1 MKKKT
6 NYSRFLLLWAGSM
19 ISQVGGGLTSFG
31 LGVYIFNRTG
41 SAAQMA
47 LVTLLG
53 FLPTLLLSVPAG
65 VLADLFDRRLLMMIG
80 DGCSAIGII
89 YILFCMNS
97 GGAALWQ
104 ICAGVFVSACFSAL
118 PEPAFKATITDLL
131 AKEEYTKASGLTSLA
146 GSARYLVSPVIA
158 GLLLAAYD
166 IRLLLIID
174 ISTFFVT
181 AAAAAAV
188 RRGLWNQRNGDRKS
202 FAGSLREGWKAVH
215 TRKGVFRL
223 ILVSSVMSMFIGV
236 IQVLSEPLVL
246 SFADSRTLGIAE
258 TVCALGMLATA
269 LVTGIAGIRKRHAA
283 VLGISLALAGLF
295 MTVFALQEN
304 IVLICISGF
313 LFFAMLPLAN
323 SSLDY
328 NDTTNRTVFEGS
340 YAGASSFAAWEDSTG
355 NNRRMLEV
363 RTKAYQNS
371 LDWAVL
377 LRVCDAGTWGNYRVF
392 HSGMVSGVPVANGG
406 TGATTA
412 ANARSNLGTNNA
424 ANITTGTL
432 PAARLPFKYAYG
444 STSINGSSATYV
456 DYSSAGFTSTPVV
469 LVTYSTTSGNW
480 SGDNGAI
487 KVHSKTTSGCYI
499 VVGGNFST
507 SRNVDW
513 FAFGV

>member
-6 NYSRFLLLWAGSM
+6 NYSRFLLLWAGNM

-80 DGCSAIGII
+80 DGCSAIGIL

-131 AKEEYTKASGLTSLA
+131 TKEEYTKASGLTSLA

-188 RRGLWNQRNGDRKS
+188 RRDLGKQRNGDRES

-215 TRKGVFRL
+215 ARKGVFRL

-246 SFADSRTLGIAE
+246 SFADSKTLGIAE
-258 TVCALGMLATA
+258 TVCALGMLVTA
-269 LVTGIAGIRKRHAA
+269 LLTGIVGIRKRHAA

-295 MTVFALQEN
+295 MTVFALREN

-328 NDTTNRTVFEGS
+328 
-340 YAGASSFAAWEDSTG
+340 
-355 NNRRMLEV
+355 L
-363 RTKAYQNS
+363 
-371 LDWAVL
+371 
-377 LRVCDAGTWGNYRVF
+377 
-392 HSGMVSGVPVANGG
+392 
-406 TGATTA
+406 
-412 ANARSNLGTNNA
+412 ARSNIPDELQGRAWGFIGFLSQLGYVPAFAFAGLLADRA
-424 ANITTGTL
+424 AVMMRATVG
-432 PAARLPFKYAYG
+432 RG
-444 STSINGSSATYV
+444 SALVIGISG
-456 DYSSAGFTSTPVV
+456 GLLV
-469 LVTYSTTSGNW
+469 LVSILSLFSRRIRSLESGAEREA
-480 SGDNGAI
+480 SGGPCPDI
-487 KVHSKTTSGCYI
+487 
-499 VVGGNFST
+499 
-507 SRNVDW
+507 
-513 FAFGV
+513 

>member
-6 NYSRFLLLWAGSM
+6 NYSRFLLLWAGNM

-80 DGCSAIGII
+80 DGCSAIGIL

-131 AKEEYTKASGLTSLA
+131 TKEEYTKASGLTSLA

-188 RRGLWNQRNGDRKS
+188 RRGLGKQRNGDRER

-215 TRKGVFRL
+215 ARKGVFRL

-246 SFADSRTLGIAE
+246 SFADSKTLGIAE
-258 TVCALGMLATA
+258 TVCALGMLVTA
-269 LVTGIAGIRKRHAA
+269 LLTGIVGIRKRHAA

-295 MTVFALQEN
+295 MTVFALREN

-328 NDTTNRTVFEGS
+328 
-340 YAGASSFAAWEDSTG
+340 
-355 NNRRMLEV
+355 L
-363 RTKAYQNS
+363 
-371 LDWAVL
+371 
-377 LRVCDAGTWGNYRVF
+377 
-392 HSGMVSGVPVANGG
+392 
-406 TGATTA
+406 
-412 ANARSNLGTNNA
+412 ARSNIPDELQGRAWGFIGFLSQLGYVPAFAFAGLLADRA
-424 ANITTGTL
+424 AVMMRATVG
-432 PAARLPFKYAYG
+432 RG
-444 STSINGSSATYV
+444 SALVIGISG
-456 DYSSAGFTSTPVV
+456 GLLV
-469 LVTYSTTSGNW
+469 LVSILSLLSRRIRSLESGAEREA
-480 SGDNGAI
+480 SGGPCPDI
-487 KVHSKTTSGCYI
+487 
-499 VVGGNFST
+499 
-507 SRNVDW
+507 
-513 FAFGV
+513 

>member
-80 DGCSAIGII
+80 DGCSAIGIF
-89 YILFCMNS
+89 YILLCMNS

-131 AKEEYTKASGLTSLA
+131 TKKEYTKASGLTSLA

-188 RRGLWNQRNGDRKS
+188 RRGLGNRRNGDRES

-215 TRKGVFRL
+215 ARKGVFRL

-246 SFADSRTLGIAE
+246 SFADSKTLGIAE

-269 LVTGIAGIRKRHAA
+269 LVTGIVGIRKRHSA

-295 MTVFALQEN
+295 MIVFALQEN

-328 NDTTNRTVFEGS
+328 LARSNIPDELQGRAWGFIGFLSQLGYVPAFAFAGLLADRAAVMMRTTVGRGS
-340 YAGASSFAAWEDSTG
+340 ALVIGISGGLLVLVSMLSLFSRRIRNLESGAEREAYGGPYRDS
-355 NNRRMLEV
+355 
-363 RTKAYQNS
+363 
-371 LDWAVL
+371 VL
-377 LRVCDAGTWGNYRVF
+377 LRD
-392 HSGMVSGVPVANGG
+392 HSMA
-406 TGATTA
+406 
-412 ANARSNLGTNNA
+412 
-424 ANITTGTL
+424 
-432 PAARLPFKYAYG
+432 
-444 STSINGSSATYV
+444 
-456 DYSSAGFTSTPVV
+456 
-469 LVTYSTTSGNW
+469 
-480 SGDNGAI
+480 
-487 KVHSKTTSGCYI
+487 
-499 VVGGNFST
+499 
-507 SRNVDW
+507 
-513 FAFGV
+513 

>member
-6 NYSRFLLLWAGSM
+6 NYSRFLLLWAGNM

-80 DGCSAIGII
+80 DGCSAIGIL

-131 AKEEYTKASGLTSLA
+131 TKKEYTKASGLTSLA

-188 RRGLWNQRNGDRKS
+188 RRGLGKQRNGDRES

-215 TRKGVFRL
+215 ARKGVFRL

-246 SFADSRTLGIAE
+246 SFADSKTLGIAE
-258 TVCALGMLATA
+258 TVCALGMLVTA
-269 LVTGIAGIRKRHAA
+269 LLTGIVGIRKRHAA

-295 MTVFALQEN
+295 MTVFALREN

-328 NDTTNRTVFEGS
+328 
-340 YAGASSFAAWEDSTG
+340 
-355 NNRRMLEV
+355 L
-363 RTKAYQNS
+363 
-371 LDWAVL
+371 
-377 LRVCDAGTWGNYRVF
+377 
-392 HSGMVSGVPVANGG
+392 
-406 TGATTA
+406 
-412 ANARSNLGTNNA
+412 ARSNIPDELQGRAWGFIGFLSQLGYVPAFAFAGLLADRA
-424 ANITTGTL
+424 AVMMRITVG
-432 PAARLPFKYAYG
+432 RG
-444 STSINGSSATYV
+444 SALVIGISG
-456 DYSSAGFTSTPVV
+456 GLLV
-469 LVTYSTTSGNW
+469 LVSILSLFSRRIRSLESGAEREA
-480 SGDNGAI
+480 SGGPCPDI
-487 KVHSKTTSGCYI
+487 
-499 VVGGNFST
+499 
-507 SRNVDW
+507 
-513 FAFGV
+513 

>member
-6 NYSRFLLLWAGSM
+6 NYSRFLLLWAGSL

-80 DGCSAIGII
+80 DGCSAIGIF
-89 YILFCMNS
+89 YILLCMNS

-104 ICAGVFVSACFSAL
+104 VCAGVFVSACFSAL
-118 PEPAFKATITDLL
+118 PEPAFKATITELL
-131 AKEEYTKASGLTSLA
+131 TKEEYTKASGLTSLA

-174 ISTFFVT
+174 ICTFFVT

-188 RRGLWNQRNGDRKS
+188 RRGLGNQRNGDRES

-215 TRKGVFRL
+215 ARKGVFRL

-246 SFADSRTLGIAE
+246 SFADSKTLGITE

-283 VLGISLALAGLF
+283 VLGISLALAGFF
-295 MTVFALQEN
+295 MTVFAMQEN
-304 IVLICISGF
+304 TVLICISGF

-328 NDTTNRTVFEGS
+328 
-340 YAGASSFAAWEDSTG
+340 
-355 NNRRMLEV
+355 L
-363 RTKAYQNS
+363 
-371 LDWAVL
+371 
-377 LRVCDAGTWGNYRVF
+377 
-392 HSGMVSGVPVANGG
+392 
-406 TGATTA
+406 
-412 ANARSNLGTNNA
+412 ARSNIPDELQGRAWGFIGFLSQLGYV
-424 ANITTGTL
+424 
-432 PAARLPFKYAYG
+432 PA
-444 STSINGSSATYV
+444 
-456 DYSSAGFTSTPVV
+456 
-469 LVTYSTTSGNW
+469 
-480 SGDNGAI
+480 
-487 KVHSKTTSGCYI
+487 
-499 VVGGNFST
+499 
-507 SRNVDW
+507 
-513 FAFGV
+513 FAFAGLLADRAADMMQITVGRGSALVIGISGGLLILVSILSLFSRRIRNLESGAEREASGVSCRDSVFQRDRSMV

>member
-6 NYSRFLLLWAGSM
+6 NYSRFLLLWAGSL

-89 YILFCMNS
+89 YILLCMNS

-104 ICAGVFVSACFSAL
+104 VCAGVFVSACFSAL
-118 PEPAFKATITDLL
+118 PEPAFKATITELL
-131 AKEEYTKASGLTSLA
+131 TKEEYTKASGLTSLA

-174 ISTFFVT
+174 ICTFFVT

-188 RRGLWNQRNGDRKS
+188 RRGLGNQRNGDRES

-215 TRKGVFRL
+215 AREGVFRL

-246 SFADSRTLGIAE
+246 SFADSKTLGITE

-283 VLGISLALAGLF
+283 VLGISLALAGFF
-295 MTVFALQEN
+295 MTVFAMQEN
-304 IVLICISGF
+304 TVLICISGF

-328 NDTTNRTVFEGS
+328 
-340 YAGASSFAAWEDSTG
+340 
-355 NNRRMLEV
+355 L
-363 RTKAYQNS
+363 
-371 LDWAVL
+371 
-377 LRVCDAGTWGNYRVF
+377 
-392 HSGMVSGVPVANGG
+392 
-406 TGATTA
+406 
-412 ANARSNLGTNNA
+412 ARSNIPDELQGRAWGFIGFLSQLGYV
-424 ANITTGTL
+424 
-432 PAARLPFKYAYG
+432 PA
-444 STSINGSSATYV
+444 
-456 DYSSAGFTSTPVV
+456 
-469 LVTYSTTSGNW
+469 
-480 SGDNGAI
+480 
-487 KVHSKTTSGCYI
+487 
-499 VVGGNFST
+499 
-507 SRNVDW
+507 
-513 FAFGV
+513 FAFAGLLADRAADMMQITVGRGSALVIGISGGLLILVSILSLFSRRIRNLESGAEREASGVSCRDSVFQRDRSMV